1 MFQFGPEFLNIVLEF
16 GPELLKFVA
25 EGAFEVFFGDQ
36 PFIKVGLPFGEDFG
50 LVLGHAD
57 LSQAFD
63 EGVGIES
70 GGLSLHERQN
80 SGWDGGLQ
88 VAVARSWII
97 RGLCGCG

>member
-1 MFQFGPEFLNIVLEF
+1 M
-16 GPELLKFVA
+16 
-25 EGAFEVFFGDQ
+25 FFGDQ

-63 EGVGIES
+63 EGVGVES
-70 GGLSLHERQN
+70 GGLRLHGAQN
-80 SGWDGGLQ
+80 SGLGGGLQ
-88 VAVARSWII
+88 AAVALSWII